1 MDFMIITTHSPTASS
16 PNARGASRG
25 FTLVE
30 VMVAAF
36 ISAVILTAVLSSML
50 FIGRSATNV
59 RNYTDMETQG
69 RKMLEYFAEDT
80 RQASSVTWTNS
91 TSLTLVVNSA
101 NVTYSYDSSTLTLT
115 RTVTGSPNVTVT
127 NINTFQFIAY
137 TINGTQI
144 TDFSTAAART
154 TAANGTKQ
162 VQISLAASRNRQ
174 TLVNTTS
181 TVLSARFILRN
192 KKVTA

>member
-1 MDFMIITTHSPTASS
+1 MITTILSPTA
-16 PNARGASRG
+16 NRRRFGRNTAG

-36 ISAVILTAVLSSML
+36 ISVFVLTGVITAAL
-50 FIGRSATNV
+50 FIGRSAVNI

-69 RKMLEYFAEDT
+69 RKLLEYFAEDT
-80 RQASSVTWTNS
+80 RQASSVAWAIGGNS
-91 TSLTLVVNSA
+91 VTLVVNTI
-101 NVTYSYDSSTLTLT
+101 NVTYTYSPTALTLT
-115 RTVTGSPNVTVT
+115 RTLAGAPNVSVS
-127 NINTFQFIAY
+127 NVNSFQFLAY

-144 TDFSTAAART
+144 TNFTTPAACT
-154 TAANGTKQ
+154 TAANNTKQ
-162 VQISLAASRNRQ
+162 IQISLAASRSRQ
-174 TLVNTTS
+174 TLTNTTS

>member
-1 MDFMIITTHSPTASS
+1 MITTIPSPTA
-16 PNARGASRG
+16 NVARAGRNTSG

-30 VMVAAF
+30 VMVAAT
-36 ISAVILTAVLSSML
+36 ISIFVLTGVITTAL
-50 FIGRSATNV
+50 FIARSAANI

-80 RQASSVTWTNS
+80 RQASAVTWAIGGNS
-91 TSLTLVVNSA
+91 VTLVVNTI
-101 NVTYSYDSSTLTLT
+101 NVTYAYSPTALTLT
-115 RTVTGSPNVTVT
+115 RTLAGAPNVSVS
-127 NINTFQFIAY
+127 NVNAFQFLAY

-144 TDFSTAAART
+144 TNFSTAAACT
-154 TAANGTKQ
+154 TAGNSTKQ
-162 VQISLAASRNRQ
+162 IQISLAASRNRQ
-174 TLVNTTS
+174 TLTNTTS

>member
-1 MDFMIITTHSPTASS
+1 MTITTPLRTV
-16 PNARGASRG
+16 NSRYTGRRSGG

-36 ISAVILTAVLSSML
+36 ISAFVLTGVLTAAL
-50 FIGRSATNV
+50 FIGRSAMNI

-80 RQASSVTWTNS
+80 RQASAVTWSVGGNAV
-91 TSLTLVVNSA
+91 TLVVNST
-101 NVTYSYDSSTLTLT
+101 NVTYTYNPTALTLV
-115 RTVTGSPNVTVT
+115 RSVTGSPSVTISNV
-127 NINTFQFIAY
+127 NTFQFLAY
-137 TINGTQI
+137 TINGTQV
-144 TDFSTAAART
+144 TNFSTAAACT
-154 TAANGTKQ
+154 TAANSTKQ
-162 VQISLAASRNRQ
+162 IQISLAASRSRQ
-174 TLVNTTS
+174 TLTNTTS

>member
-1 MDFMIITTHSPTASS
+1 MSWQRRD
-16 PNARGASRG
+16 RG

-30 VMVAAF
+30 VMVAAS
-36 ISAVILTAVLSSML
+36 ISAAVLAAVLTSAL
-50 FIGRSATNV
+50 FIGRSAVNI

-80 RQASSVTWTNS
+80 RQASAVTWTSS

-101 NVTYSYDSSTLTLT
+101 NVVYSYDASTLTLT
-115 RTVTGSPNVTVT
+115 RTLAGAPNVRVT
-127 NINTFQFIAY
+127 NVNTFQFLAY

-144 TDFSTAAART
+144 TDFSTTAAKAAA
-154 TAANGTKQ
+154 AINTKQ

-174 TLVNTTS
+174 TLTNTTS